1 MRGGNLMLDVLK
13 DLIQEQ
19 NGQGMVEYGL
29 VLGVLA
35 AGVILFILALR
46 YSTEDLIYAIITRIS
61 NEINNMISV

>member
-1 MRGGNLMLDVLK
+1 MLDVLNE
-13 DLIQEQ
+13 LIHDE

-46 YSTEDLIYAIITRIS
+46 YSTEDLVYAIITRIS

>member
-13 DLIQEQ
+13 DLIHDE

-61 NEINNMISV
+61 NEINNIISV